1 LFAGSSV
8 DEFPAERH
16 NAVEKLFAFGGTNR
30 GTTPM
35 RISSATIDCY
45 LSISG
50 GNNYTDFQHHHW
62 DIMPSGLIGAGT
74 TNNIPTYTWT
84 VSSIGSDSNGS
95 WSTPMSQ
102 SVTVSNG
109 AEARIT
115 TPATSTTPG
124 TVSLKQLTGFGVH
137 NIQANGNKATT
148 HPVSEMM
155 WVTPAIPPATTGQD
169 LITWNANAGT
179 PSTIT
184 YQDMG
189 HPTYQLQ
196 YGPPTVV
203 PGGPTI
209 VFPSGLQIQSSLLL
223 ANIIL
228 SSPSVVG
235 GRDWTTGL
243 ATFYAV
249 PSPRSARAWWA
260 WTIYLVM

>member
-1 LFAGSSV
+1 
-8 DEFPAERH
+8 
-16 NAVEKLFAFGGTNR
+16 
-30 GTTPM
+30 M

-50 GNNYTDFQHHHW
+50 GNNYSDFQHHHW
-62 DIMPSGLIGAGT
+62 EIMPSNPIGAMT
-74 TNNIPTYTWT
+74 INNIPTYTWT
-84 VSSIGSDSNGS
+84 VNSIGSDSNGS
-95 WSTPMSQ
+95 WSTPMGQ

-124 TVSLKQLTGFGVH
+124 TVSLTQKTNFG
-137 NIQANGNKATT
+137 T
-148 HPVSEMM
+148 HIIHALGTNSSTNHDVSEMM
-155 WVTPAIPPATTGQD
+155 WVTPATPTAED

-179 PSTIT
+179 PSMIT

-223 ANIIL
+223 ANISL
-228 SSPSVVG
+228 SSPSIVG
-235 GRDWTTGL
+235 GRDWTKGL
-243 ATFYAV
+243 ATFFQV

-260 WTIYLVM
+260 WTINLVM

>member
-1 LFAGSSV
+1 
-8 DEFPAERH
+8 
-16 NAVEKLFAFGGTNR
+16 
-30 GTTPM
+30 M

-115 TPATSTTPG
+115 TPTTSTTPG
-124 TVSLKQLTGFGVH
+124 TVSLKQTTGFGTH
-137 NIQANGNKATT
+137 TIHAIGNNATK
-148 HPVSEMM
+148 HDVSEMI
-155 WVTPAIPPATTGQD
+155 WVTPQPVQGD
-169 LITWNANAGT
+169 LITWSASAGT
-179 PSTIT
+179 PSMIT

-189 HPTYQLQ
+189 HPIYQLQ
-196 YGPPTVV
+196 YGPPTLV
-203 PGGPTI
+203 PGPPI
-209 VFPSGLQIQSSLLL
+209 VFPSGQQIQTGVLL
-223 ANIIL
+223 ANITL

-235 GRDWTTGL
+235 GRDWTNGL
-243 ATFYAV
+243 ATFFQT
-249 PSPRSARAWWA
+249 PSPRSARAWWV
-260 WTIYLVM
+260 WTINLVA